1 LNCFDFE
8 QNEVCQRHIDFLDAV
23 VMQEPFTFPET
34 RYFDLSLD
42 MLCVAHFNGHFLML
56 SSAWERTL
64 GFTREE
70 LQSQPLFEFVHP
82 DDRERTREQNR
93 IVRSGGRALGFENR
107 YRCRDGSYRWFHW
120 NAIADMD
127 HQLIYSVARDVTET
141 KQAEEERERL
151 VRELQA
157 ALKEVR
163 ELRGIL
169 PICAYCKSIRNDENY
184 WQTLEGYL
192 AKHTNAQFTHGVCPT
207 CYNKLLKP
215 QLDQAGKS

>member
-1 LNCFDFE
+1 
-8 QNEVCQRHIDFLDAV
+8 
-23 VMQEPFTFPET
+23 
-34 RYFDLSLD
+34 
-42 MLCVAHFNGHFLML
+42 MLCVVHFNGHFLIL

-64 GFTREE
+64 SFTREE

-107 YRCRDGSYRWFHW
+107 YRCRDGSYRWFRW

-127 HQLIYSVARDVTET
+127 HQLIYSVARDVTDT
-141 KQAEEERERL
+141 KQAEEEREQL
-151 VRELQA
+151 VRQLQA

-184 WQTLEGYL
+184 WLTLEGYL
-192 AKHTNAQFTHGVCPT
+192 AKHTNAQMTHGVCPT

-215 QLDQAGKS
+215 QLDAAKP